1 MIKYLITIIVIL
13 AISAY
18 NIGQTQGSKLIY
30 DSRACEGIPYATVK
44 VLGKSTGIC
53 ANENG
58 WFSVPHQNS
67 DSFLVSCVGY
77 QTVIVKAERDT
88 IFLTPSVINIGEVTV
103 KPHKIK
109 EYSFGYANLKR
120 GLCPIPC
127 LGDESKINFTEI
139 VSQINITPPMDYY
152 KIKGV
157 KMKVENVGGK
167 PFARLHIYKP
177 NNNGVPGI
185 ELLPKDIIINT
196 SIKNNYIDLS
206 YLDLYSNAP
215 TLFVGF
221 EFIITD
227 KKECKYGENRI
238 SFWYT
243 GSIKQSCSY
252 ARAYYGTNNYK
263 WVIFGKSSIN
273 ETFTLMVSLIIE

>member
-1 MIKYLITIIVIL
+1 MKNILTL
-13 AISAY
+13 AIMFVIAT
-18 NIGQTQGSKLIY
+18 NINGQKPGDKLIY
-30 DSRACEGIPYATVK
+30 DSHACEGIPYATVK
-44 VLGKSTGIC
+44 VLGKMMGIC
-53 ANENG
+53 ANDKG
-58 WFSVPHQNS
+58 WFHVTHQNS
-67 DSFLVSCVGY
+67 DSLLVSCVGY

-88 IFLTPSVINIGEVTV
+88 IFLTPSVISIGEVTV

-109 EYSFGYANLKR
+109 EYDFGYAYLKR
-120 GLCPIPC
+120 GLCPLPC
-127 LGDESKINFTEI
+127 LGDENKINFTEI

-157 KMKVENVGGK
+157 KMKVENASGK
-167 PFARLHIYKP
+167 PIARLHIYKP
-177 NNNGVPGI
+177 DNNGVPGI

-206 YLDLYSNAP
+206 YLDIYSNAP
-215 TLFVGF
+215 ILFVGF

-227 KKECKYGENRI
+227 KKECKYRENRI

-243 GSIKQSCSY
+243 ESIKQSCNY

-263 WVIFGKSSIN
+263 WIKFDNFV
-273 ETFTLMVSLIIE
+273 TTQVCY